1 MVGIQILEALL
12 EQRDLTESQTQD
24 ALTVRYLCSNRD
36 LWIMLVGQ
44 CMSLTLCRICLFQ
57 ALVDGA
63 HQTQMAA
70 FLVLLRAKVGHPH
83 IHVPSCKPWADYSLN
98 SQGFRILLRQI
109 D

>member
-1 MVGIQILEALL
+1 
-12 EQRDLTESQTQD
+12 
-24 ALTVRYLCSNRD
+24 
-36 LWIMLVGQ
+36 
-44 CMSLTLCRICLFQ
+44 MSMKLNCICLFQ

-83 IHVPSCKPWADYSLN
+83 IHVPSCKPLADYSLN
-98 SQGFRILLRQI
+98 SQGFRILFCHI